1 MSLIIIQMY
10 CCFCPKKCSVD
21 QEMPVTDA
29 GGIAVKIG
37 TGSQCILTC
46 RDDYFGN
53 FLFYNFFFPG
63 APGFITEIFSTNVSR
78 QAFLDVNVFSLS
90 Y

>member
-1 MSLIIIQMY
+1 MY

-37 TGSQCILTC
+37 TGSRCILTSS
-46 RDDYFGN
+46 DDYFGN
-53 FLFYNFFFPG
+53 FLFYNYFFLFPG
-63 APGFITEIFSTNVSR
+63 APGFITEICSTNVSR